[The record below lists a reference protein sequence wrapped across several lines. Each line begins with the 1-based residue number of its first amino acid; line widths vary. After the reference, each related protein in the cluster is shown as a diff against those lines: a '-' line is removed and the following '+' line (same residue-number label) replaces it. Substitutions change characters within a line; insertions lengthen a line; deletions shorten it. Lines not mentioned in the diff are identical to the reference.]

1 MDANYIVMVVV
12 LIVWTGVF
20 LYVWSVDRKLKAL
33 EKRDEG

>member
-1 MDANYIVMVVV
+1 MDVNYIVMVVV

-20 LYVWSVDRKLKAL
+20 LYVWSVDRKLKTL

>member
-20 LYVWSVDRKLKAL
+20 LYVWSVDRKLKTL